1 MRLNIIRIIKHFF
14 HTTRRIIGNLRATVM
29 EGSLGNQKLHFGL
42 GVIVAR
48 NSRSETLLL
57 FFGIHLANASILA
70 ARQLA
75 REKKSSS
82 ERSQGLIKSDRF
94 FPSSGDTSERLII
107 PCQQESGA
115 TPPPKLPFFESKATV
130 EPKNIKY
137 GQLRTISTSPLTEY
151 PYLTQTRLSEI
162 FSYCFN

>member
-1 MRLNIIRIIKHFF
+1 MRIIKHFF

-48 NSRSETLLL
+48 SSRSETLLL

-75 REKKSSS
+75 RE
-82 ERSQGLIKSDRF
+82 E
-94 FPSSGDTSERLII
+94 
-107 PCQQESGA
+107 
-115 TPPPKLPFFESKATV
+115 KARAKGV
-130 EPKNIKY
+130 
-137 GQLRTISTSPLTEY
+137 RA
-151 PYLTQTRLSEI
+151 
-162 FSYCFN
+162 

>member
-1 MRLNIIRIIKHFF
+1 MRIIKHFF

-75 REKKSSS
+75 SKKKL
-82 ERSQGLIKSDRF
+82 ERKV
-94 FPSSGDTSERLII
+94 SGPD
-107 PCQQESGA
+107 
-115 TPPPKLPFFESKATV
+115 
-130 EPKNIKY
+130 
-137 GQLRTISTSPLTEY
+137 
-151 PYLTQTRLSEI
+151 
-162 FSYCFN
+162 